1 MKRRLTLILAGVLLL
16 ALLAAGAAAAAPAR
30 TCTFTP
36 SLVATFAAGDY
47 GSFAEGMA
55 ADRHGNLWVSLTSWG
70 LYDDAVNPP
79 LTTSNIG
86 QIWRVRPGAA
96 PDLVGSLDLTP
107 NGMMTGV
114 AVDAADHVFVAVVGG
129 GEPPTIDSGVFALDG
144 RGKLTEVVKLLDG
157 TFPNG
162 LAFHGGLAYITDSA
176 TGCIWRTRVGG
187 RLAEPKT
194 PWLQDALL
202 APGDNGLGANG
213 IAFRGDDV
221 FVSVSEFGRI
231 VRIPVRRNGMH
242 GAPCLVCERPELVS
256 ADGIACDAFGG
267 IWIAVNGDSTGATP
281 SGALY
286 RLSDAAGL
294 RKIADDPGWFN
305 YPTMPVFGT
314 DWCTR
319 DTLYVENGAFFS
331 AYGDGSQPDI
341 QALRVG
347 VPGLPLR

>member
-1 MKRRLTLILAGVLLL
+1 MKRRLTLVLAGALLL

-55 ADRHGNLWVSLTSWG
+55 ADSHGRLYVSLTTWG
-70 LYDDAVNPP
+70 ADTN
-79 LTTSNIG
+79 TG

-107 NGMMTGV
+107 NGMMAGV
-114 AVDAADHVFVAVVGG
+114 AVDAADHVYVAVVGG
-129 GEPPTIDSGVFALDG
+129 GTPSTIDSAVFALDG
-144 RGKLTEVVKLLDG
+144 RGKLTEAVKLLDG
-157 TFPNG
+157 SFPNG
-162 LAFHGGLAYITDSA
+162 LAFHGGLAYITDCA

-213 IAFRGDDV
+213 IAFRGDDL
-221 FVSVSEFGRI
+221 FVSVSDFGRI
-231 VRIPVRRNGMH
+231 VRIPVRRDGMA
-242 GAPCLVCERPELVS
+242 GAPRVVCERPELVS

-267 IWIAVNGDSTGATP
+267 IWIAVNAGSTGASP

-294 RKIADDPGWFN
+294 QKIADDPGWLN
-305 YPTMPVFGT
+305 YPTTPVFGT
-314 DWCTR
+314 DRCTR
-319 DTLYVENGAFFS
+319 DTLYVENGAYFS
-331 AYGDGSQPDI
+331 TYGDGTVPDI

>member
-1 MKRRLTLILAGVLLL
+1 MKRRLTLVLAGALLL

-55 ADRHGNLWVSLTSWG
+55 ADSHGRLYVSLTTWG
-70 LYDDAVNPP
+70 ADTN
-79 LTTSNIG
+79 TG

-107 NGMMTGV
+107 NGMMAGV
-114 AVDAADHVFVAVVGG
+114 AVDAADHVYVAVVGG
-129 GEPPTIDSGVFALDG
+129 GTPSTIDSAVFALDG

-157 TFPNG
+157 SFPNG
-162 LAFHGGLAYITDSA
+162 LAFHGGLAYITDCA

-213 IAFRGDDV
+213 IAFRGDDL

-231 VRIPVRRNGMH
+231 VRVPVRRDGMH
-242 GAPCLVCERPELVS
+242 GAPYVVCERPELVS

-267 IWIAVNGDSTGATP
+267 IWIAVNAGSTGASR

-294 RKIADDPGWFN
+294 HKIADDPGWLN

-314 DWCTR
+314 DRCTR
-319 DTLYVENGAFFS
+319 DTLYVENGAYFS
-331 AYGDGSQPDI
+331 TYGDGSQPDI

>member
-1 MKRRLTLILAGVLLL
+1 MKRRLALVLAGALLL

-55 ADRHGNLWVSLTSWG
+55 ADSHGRLFVSLTTWG
-70 LYDDAVNPP
+70 ADTN
-79 LTTSNIG
+79 TG
-86 QIWRVRPGAA
+86 QIWRIRPGAA

-107 NGMMTGV
+107 NGMMAGV
-114 AVDAADHVFVAVVGG
+114 AVDAADHVYVAVVGG

-157 TFPNG
+157 SFPNG
-162 LAFHGGLAYITDSA
+162 LTFHGGLAYIADSA

-202 APGDNGLGANG
+202 APGDDGLGANG
-213 IAFRGDDV
+213 IAFRGDDL

-231 VRIPVRRNGMH
+231 VRIPVRRDGMH
-242 GAPCLVCERPELVS
+242 GAPCVVCERPELVS

-267 IWIAVNGDSTGATP
+267 IWIAVNAGSTGASP

-294 RKIADDPGWFN
+294 RKIADDPGWLN

-314 DWCTR
+314 AWCTR